1 MRDISADWRKFDDSV
16 VSRISAKQVV
26 TPAAYV
32 LFYRR
37 RTATSVD
44 VPGPSPPL
52 TRSSQQLSDDDDD
65 NDSLDKVSLSCSDM
79 YGGQLPD
86 GSVSYT
92 ELSPASF
99 TDMDAVD

>member
-1 MRDISADWRKFDDSV
+1 M
-16 VSRISAKQVV
+16 SRISAKQVV

-37 RTATSVD
+37 RTERSVD
-44 VPGPSPPL
+44 MPGPSPSL
-52 TRSSQQLSDDDDD
+52 AGSSRQLSDDDSDD
-65 NDSLDKVSLSCSDM
+65 DDDCLEKVSLSRDM
-79 YGGQLPD
+79 YGGGQEPD